1 MKYLKVWTSFK
12 DLLQPL
18 ELDEIGSLFLMMLE
32 YAESGNEPS
41 EFVGNESFLF
51 PVAKQQIDLAAE
63 RAEKLRENGMKGG
76 RPKNQT
82 EPNETKDN
90 QTKPN
95 ITSENQSEPVKK
107 SNVMESNVKKG
118 NEKEGNDNI
127 RPLKRF
133 IPPTADEVKAYCD
146 ERGVYLIDPQQF
158 VDYYEARGWM
168 LTKSR
173 KMVDWMA
180 AVRTW
185 EKNERDRQ
193 KERVIADLPY

>member
-18 ELDEIGSLFLMMLE
+18 ELEEIGSLFLMMLS
-32 YAESGNEPS
+32 YAESGEEPT

-51 PVAKQQIDLAAE
+51 PVARQQIDLAME

-95 ITSENQSEPVKK
+95 ETKDNQSEPVKK
-107 SNVMESNVKKG
+107 SNVMESNEKKG

-133 IPPTADEVKAYCD
+133 IPPTADDVQKYCD
-146 ERGVYLIDPQQF
+146 ERGVWLIDPQRF

-168 LTKSR
+168 LTKNR
-173 KMVDWMA
+173 KMVDWKA

-185 EKNERDRQ
+185 EKNERERQ
-193 KERVIADLPY
+193 HESRMEGLPY